1 MMFACMW
8 SSFHPPSRLF
18 NWNIFAG
25 VLIMESL
32 EHALKRGAPIL
43 AEYLGGGV
51 SCDAYNM
58 TDPHADGRGVAFCI
72 ERSLEDAGVSREEVC
87 FTTTLMPYCPRL

>member
-1 MMFACMW
+1 M
-8 SSFHPPSRLF
+8 L
-18 NWNIFAG
+18 
-25 VLIMESL
+25 ESL
-32 EHALKRGAPIL
+32 EHALNRGATIL

-72 ERSLEDAGVSREEVC
+72 EKSLEDSKVSPEEV
-87 FTTTLMPYCPRL
+87 

>member
-1 MMFACMW
+1 MTDIMGKNVSNTFK
-8 SSFHPPSRLF
+8 RLLISAF
-18 NWNIFAG
+18 LTG
-25 VLIMESL
+25 VLVMESL
-32 EHALKRGAPIL
+32 EHALRRGARII

-72 ERSLEDAGVSREEVC
+72 EKSLEDAGVSREEVC
-87 FTTTLMPYCPRL
+87 LRHL